1 VRGQKQQRP
10 QPYPH
15 LRQPRAHHHQR
26 HPNADSA
33 IAFTGTR
40 ALSYAFDDLKTNSQ
54 TINGSTKVGNGNLEY
69 TVSQDTTNSRHNV
82 RYESYTSFAMPLQIT
97 LQTLSSGA
105 LTTTGTGS
113 CATGVVF
120 VGTNQCLQTA
130 ALPMAD
136 RTLSFVYGPEH
147 QRIKQNITL
156 TSNGTTEHKH
166 YLKAAGMTFA
176 LFTSRTGN
184 LNGLPATSTSY
195 FHHDQLGSISAIT
208 NELSAVTER
217 LAYDLWGKRRFINT
231 TPGATDKLDAIVGL
245 RTDRGFTEH
254 EHLDEMGVV
263 HMNGRINDPLIGRF
277 MSADPFI
284 QALENLQSYNRY
296 AYVMNNPLTLTD
308 PSGYFSLRKVFRA
321 VVVIA
326 VAYYTGQW
334 IGEALIS
341 SATSGFIAGTSGLS
355 TGLVTLGGQAGVLTG
370 LGSAIA
376 GAAGGFA
383 AGVLS
388 SGTLEGGLQGAL
400 TGGAFGFVGGTW
412 AAGTPG
418 NYAGHAVV
426 GCVSSVAG
434 GGQCGSGAAS
444 AVFGKYVTN
453 ATSSLGAGVA
463 HFTATV
469 VAGGVGSV
477 IAGGK
482 FENGAKTA
490 AFGYLYNQ
498 MNWKSMFATA
508 YRGQDYSDQQLGA
521 DLGKAA
527 KDGVKEAG
535 RATLKF
541 ATSDVMD
548 IGGVVLGNT
557 LPGKVVFGVGLAADG
572 IDLYVYGNSAGLAG
586 TGAGFVLQRVSPA
599 FRAMPE
605 WASSRA
611 ASGAAYGIE
620 KGVEN
625 TYGKQ

>member
-1 VRGQKQQRP
+1 
-10 QPYPH
+10 
-15 LRQPRAHHHQR
+15 
-26 HPNADSA
+26 
-33 IAFTGTR
+33 
-40 ALSYAFDDLKTNSQ
+40 
-54 TINGSTKVGNGNLEY
+54 
-69 TVSQDTTNSRHNV
+69 
-82 RYESYTSFAMPLQIT
+82 
-97 LQTLSSGA
+97 
-105 LTTTGTGS
+105 
-113 CATGVVF
+113 

-130 ALPMAD
+130 ALPVAD

-166 YLKAAGMTFA
+166 YLKVAGITFA
-176 LFTSRTGN
+176 LFTSRTGK
-184 LNGLPATSTSY
+184 LNSLPATTTSY

-208 NELSAVTER
+208 NELGAVTER
-217 LAYDLWGKRRFINT
+217 LAYDPWGKRRFINT

-263 HMNGRINDPLIGRF
+263 HMNGRIYDPLIGRF

-284 QALENLQSYNRY
+284 QVPDNLQSYNRY
-296 AYVMNNPLTLTD
+296 AYVMNNPLTLVD

-490 AFGYLYNQ
+490 AYGYLFNELLTQGNRLAAQQRAGY
-498 MNWKSMFATA
+498 KETS
-508 YRGQDYSDQQLGA
+508 YSDGTYCNIQGSPACGSPSGA
-521 DLGKAA
+521 GSAGDSQEGPSVGFTAAIGVGVSTDTALMISTNGSCAVIQTSCVLAGPIAGITRDVTFLNISSGTPGDGWSVGFVNKYALPVGGSSISGGYGSDGASLQVGRSFGTIYGSAVKACTQ
-527 KDGVKEAG
+527 
-535 RATLKF
+535 RT
-541 ATSDVMD
+541 
-548 IGGVVLGNT
+548 IGGC
-557 LPGKVVFGVGLAADG
+557 
-572 IDLYVYGNSAGLAG
+572 
-586 TGAGFVLQRVSPA
+586 
-599 FRAMPE
+599 
-605 WASSRA
+605 
-611 ASGAAYGIE
+611 
-620 KGVEN
+620 
-625 TYGKQ
+625 